1 MGKSENYTVY
11 AKVNS
16 EGYIIALNSSAFL
29 SDAEGWTEIDQG
41 CGDKY
46 HHAQNNYFPGS
57 IYTESG
63 VYLYKL
69 VDGKPVKCTAEEIAQ
84 QEAALPQPE
93 PSTTLE
99 NRVEA
104 LESAFE
110 SSILAMDAAYSEG
123 VNSL

>member
-1 MGKSENYTVY
+1 MRNSENYTVY

-16 EGYIIALNSSAFL
+16 EGYVTDLNSSAFL
-29 SDAEGWTEIDQG
+29 PDTVGWTEIDSG

-57 IYTESG
+57 IYTETG
-63 VYLYKL
+63 VYRYKL
-69 VDGKPVKCTAEEIAQ
+69 VNGSPVKCTAEEIAQ

-99 NRVEA
+99 TRVEVLEADSADTKEA
-104 LESAFE
+104 LEM
-110 SSILAMDAAYSEG
+110 ILSG
-123 VNSL
+123 VTE